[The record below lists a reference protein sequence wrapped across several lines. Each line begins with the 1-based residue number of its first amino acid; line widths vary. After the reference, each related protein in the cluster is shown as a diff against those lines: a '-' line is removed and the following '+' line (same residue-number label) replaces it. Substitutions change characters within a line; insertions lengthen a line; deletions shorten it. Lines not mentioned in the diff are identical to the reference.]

1 MELDELKLAWAALDQ
16 RLERHYALDFDRYK
30 SSKLDKLNSGL
41 RPLFVGQLL
50 QILFGAC
57 FVVLAGLLW
66 SCEPDAL
73 PVILAG
79 IVVHAYGI
87 ATIVLAGVTLG
98 QIRRIDHS
106 AAILDIQKQLARLRT
121 TYIYSGMIAGLPW
134 WFLWVPILMVLSGL
148 SGVNLYAHAPGLV
161 WIGLGIGAAGLAGT
175 WWFHRWS
182 RQPSRPRLAKAMEDS
197 VTGGSLR
204 KARQL
209 LDEIEQFE
217 QA

>member
-1 MELDELKLAWAALDQ
+1 MELDEMKSAWQALDR
-16 RLERHYALDFDRYK
+16 RLERQYALDFDRYK
-30 SSKLDKLNSGL
+30 SGKLNKLNSSL

-50 QILFGAC
+50 QILFGVC

-66 SCEPDAL
+66 SCQPDAL

-87 ATIVLAGVTLG
+87 ATIVLAGITLG

-106 AAILDIQKQLARLRT
+106 AAILDIQKQLAHLRT

-148 SGVNLYAHAPGLV
+148 SGVNLYAHAPGMV
-161 WIGLGIGAAGLAGT
+161 WIGLGIGTAGLAGT

-182 RQPSRPRLAKAMEDS
+182 RQPGRPRLAKAMEDS

-204 KARQL
+204 KARQA

-217 QA
+217 RD